1 MTKRTATKRHKGHK
15 SILGLCLFVA
25 ITLLGQAP
33 TFEGTWY
40 GTINPPSL
48 QFNIAVRFQKSGDS
62 WSGTLLL
69 ENGMTV
75 PLTEIAAQSKSISF
89 SAVDPGQQKITFESA
104 LSDNGTELSGE
115 FTQANSTFPFKLS
128 RTPTPARLN

>member
-48 QFNIAVRFQKSGDS
+48 QFNIAVRFSKKRRQ
-62 WSGTLLL
+62 L
-69 ENGMTV
+69 V
-75 PLTEIAAQSKSISF
+75 RHAA
-89 SAVDPGQQKITFESA
+89 AGERHDCYAHRNCGAQQVHLVF
-104 LSDNGTELSGE
+104 
-115 FTQANSTFPFKLS
+115 
-128 RTPTPARLN
+128 RR

>member
-1 MTKRTATKRHKGHK
+1 MTKRTATKRHKVHK

-69 ENGMTV
+69 ENALMSFMAVLLGTPNLQVSLDCLLHILFERSGARMETASQV
-75 PLTEIAAQSKSISF
+75 MRLTLAF
-89 SAVDPGQQKITFESA
+89 W
-104 LSDNGTELSGE
+104 
-115 FTQANSTFPFKLS
+115 
-128 RTPTPARLN
+128 R